1 MREQTLSS
9 HRKQS
14 FVSLCHVHDIG
25 GATCELW
32 WHIVLCVFFS
42 AFYAMFSTASMWQP
56 GPFGLILFRLD
67 FILCIIEFDWNR
79 QHFFPGKCEQRDFHV
94 PNLFGFN
101 DHSWVFSTKRGFSAE
116 LTEFLFQRPT
126 LGQLLGTWSSYASVT
141 SEAPQMRLAKMGTVR
156 ERFKSIMFFL
166 SWYSIWWCLTL
177 YSCISLCRQTV
188 HICIIMISYDD
199 KIHLMHSCSYGIF
212 VFFLVWLLWW
222 ALLAFGIS
230 CFFFLDFVDIYV
242 EDQPIDSKAM
252 RMNVPWSQWI
262 SWVIH
267 LEIMDT
273 VEKSDFAPQGWG
285 VWAFHFESFYH
296 EITFDWLSG
305 KKHIKLLL
313 RYSIMEIRKVIGDV
327 AWMKKDQPLPRDSD
341 VPFWHMCE
349 PNNLNEHL
357 YPEEVSWVMSYSNTV
372 YMCRR
377 LMTMWEVLPVW
388 AKASKWA
395 APHGNYYNSII

>member
-101 DHSWVFSTKRGFSAE
+101 DHSWVFSTKREFSAE

-230 CFFFLDFVDIYV
+230 CFFFPGFCGYLCGRSTD
-242 EDQPIDSKAM
+242 
-252 RMNVPWSQWI
+252 R
-262 SWVIH
+262 
-267 LEIMDT
+267 
-273 VEKSDFAPQGWG
+273 
-285 VWAFHFESFYH
+285 
-296 EITFDWLSG
+296 
-305 KKHIKLLL
+305 
-313 RYSIMEIRKVIGDV
+313 
-327 AWMKKDQPLPRDSD
+327 
-341 VPFWHMCE
+341 
-349 PNNLNEHL
+349 
-357 YPEEVSWVMSYSNTV
+357 
-372 YMCRR
+372 
-377 LMTMWEVLPVW
+377 
-388 AKASKWA
+388 
-395 APHGNYYNSII
+395 